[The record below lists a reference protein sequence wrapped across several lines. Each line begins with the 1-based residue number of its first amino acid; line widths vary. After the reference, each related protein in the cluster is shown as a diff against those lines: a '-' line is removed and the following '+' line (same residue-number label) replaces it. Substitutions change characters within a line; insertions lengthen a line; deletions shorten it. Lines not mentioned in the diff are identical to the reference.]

1 MTAWPRVG
9 VDFLGLHRLSNSRL
23 SDVHCEVV
31 ASALRSNPS
40 HLRELEMSV
49 NKLQDSGVKL
59 LCAGLASLNCILET
73 LESVCVFCWRHAFPF
88 VVI

>member
-1 MTAWPRVG
+1 MG
-9 VDFLGLHRLSNSRL
+9 VDFLRLHRLSNSRL

-59 LCAGLASLNCILET
+59 LCAGLESLNCRLET
-73 LESVCVFCWRHAFPF
+73 LESVCVFCWRHVVPF
-88 VVI
+88 MVI

>member
-1 MTAWPRVG
+1 MG

-31 ASALRSNPS
+31 ASALMSDPS
-40 HLRELEMSV
+40 HLWELEMSV

-59 LCAGLASLNCILET
+59 LCAGLESLNCRLKT
-73 LESVCVFCWRHAFPF
+73 LESVCVFCRRHVVPL